1 MRPFQNIIDTDKC
14 DVLSSSGASMNYYD
28 NVLSLIGH
36 TPLIKLSR
44 LNKGLKPLILAK
56 MDNLI
61 PGFSVKDRIGISMI
75 EAAERE
81 GKLKP
86 GGTIVEATSG
96 NTGIGLAIAA
106 SVKGYKCIFVMTDKA
121 SVEKSRY
128 LKALGADVIITPV
141 SAKPG
146 TPDHYVSTARRIAA
160 ETPNS
165 FYPDQ
170 YSHPANPEAH
180 YRTTGPELWE
190 QTEGKITHFVS
201 GIGTGGTI
209 SGTGRFLKEKNP
221 NIKVIGADPFGSI
234 YKTYKDTGK
243 IPETTP
249 YLVEGIGQE
258 VLPLN
263 AHMQYVDEVLNVSDH
278 DSFETARQLG
288 RVEGI
293 FCGGSTGTN
302 CAAALRVARDLNEN
316 AIVVFIVCDTG
327 EHYLSKFHSDEWMK
341 EKRLLEPQKTTAGLI
356 SETKGKHAPRALIAM
371 APSDSVAAALAKMNE
386 MGLSQIPVVEDGKS
400 VGALRDNHLLSK
412 VFADRDLLEAP
423 VSKLMDKSFPV
434 VDVDDDFNSVSRKLR
449 TSPAVLIEE
458 YGRITGIITR
468 HDVLHT
474 TGEGD

>member
-1 MRPFQNIIDTDKC
+1 LFANHFETSAERRGCDDKNRM
-14 DVLSSSGASMNYYD
+14 DYKD
-28 NVLSLIGH
+28 NVLGLIGH
-36 TPLIKLSR
+36 TPLVKLNRLSR
-44 LNKGLKPLILAK
+44 GLKPLVLAK
-56 MDNLI
+56 MENLN

-75 EAAERE
+75 EAAERN
-81 GKLKP
+81 GILKP

-128 LKALGADVIITPV
+128 LKALGADVVITPV

-190 QTEGKITHFVS
+190 QTEGRITHFVS

-209 SGTGRFLKEKNP
+209 SGTGRFLKEKNSDV
-221 NIKVIGADPFGSI
+221 KVIGADPIGSI
-234 YKTYKDTGK
+234 YKTYKETGK

-258 VLPLN
+258 VLPAN
-263 AHMQYVDEVLNVSDH
+263 AHMQYVDEVMNISDRE
-278 DSFETARQLG
+278 SFDTARQLG

-302 CAAALRVARDLNEN
+302 CAAALRVARELDES
-316 AIVVFIVCDTG
+316 AVIVFIVCDTG

-341 EKRLLEPQKTTAGLI
+341 EKRLLEPQKITAGLI
-356 SETKGKHAPRALIAM
+356 CETKGARSPKALVTV
-371 APSDSVAAALAKMNE
+371 SSNDRVADALAKMNE
-386 MGLSQIPVVEDGKS
+386 LGLTQIPVIDEGES
-400 VGALRDNHLLSK
+400 VGSLRENHLLSK
-412 VFADRDLLEAP
+412 VFNDRDLLEVS
-423 VSKLMDKSFPV
+423 VSKVMDKSFPT
-434 VDVDDDFNSVSRKLR
+434 VDVDADVNVVSRKLR
-449 TSPAVLIEE
+449 SSPAVLIEE

-468 HDVLHT
+468 HDLLDT
-474 TGEGD
+474 SGQDGN

>member
-1 MRPFQNIIDTDKC
+1 ME
-14 DVLSSSGASMNYYD
+14 YYE
-28 NVLSLIGH
+28 NVLGLVGH
-36 TPLIKLSR
+36 TPLVKLTR

-56 MDNLI
+56 MENLN

-75 EAAERE
+75 DAAERA
-81 GKLKP
+81 GTLKP

-106 SVKGYKCIFVMTDKA
+106 AVRGYKCIFVMTDKA

-128 LKALGADVIITPV
+128 LKALGADVVITPV

-258 VLPLN
+258 VLPAN

-302 CAAALRVARDLNEN
+302 CAAALRVARDLDEN
-316 AIVVFIVCDTG
+316 ALVVFIVCDTG

-341 EKRLLEPQKTTAGLI
+341 EKRLLAPQKITAGLI
-356 SETKGKHAPRALIAM
+356 CETKGAHSPKDLVVVAPTER
-371 APSDSVAAALAKMNE
+371 VAAALAKMNE
-386 MGLSQIPVVEDGKS
+386 MGLTQIPVLEDGRS
-400 VGALRDNHLLSK
+400 VGSLRENHLLSK
-412 VFADRDLLEAP
+412 VFNDRDLLEAP
-423 VSKLMDKSFPV
+423 VSKVMDKGFPIV
-434 VDVDDDFNSVSRKLR
+434 GVDDDVNQVTRKLR
-449 TSPAVLIEE
+449 IHPAVLIEE

-468 HDVLHT
+468 HDMLDT
-474 TGEGD
+474 SDGDGN

>member
-1 MRPFQNIIDTDKC
+1 MVYYENI
-14 DVLSSSGASMNYYD
+14 LG
-28 NVLSLIGH
+28 LIGR
-36 TPLIKLSR
+36 TPLVKLNRLARGIKATV
-44 LNKGLKPLILAK
+44 LAK
-56 MDNLI
+56 MENLN
-61 PGFSVKDRIGISMI
+61 PGFSVKDRIGVAMI

-81 GKLKP
+81 GILKP

-96 NTGIGLAIAA
+96 NTGIGLALAA
-106 SVKGYKCIFVMTDKA
+106 AIKGYKCIFVMTDKA

-128 LKALGADVIITPV
+128 LKALGSDVVITPV

-146 TPDHYVSTARRIAA
+146 TPDHYVSTARRIAS
-160 ETPNS
+160 ETSNS

-209 SGTGRFLKEKNP
+209 SGTGRFLKEMNP
-221 NIKVIGADPFGSI
+221 NIRVIGADPFGSI
-234 YKTYKDTGK
+234 YKTYKETGK

-258 VLPLN
+258 VLPAN

-302 CAAALRVARDLNEN
+302 RAAALHVAREADEN
-316 AIVVFIVCDTG
+316 AVIVFIVCDTG

-341 EKRLLEPQKTTAGLI
+341 EKRLLEPQKITAGLI
-356 SETKGKHAPRALIAM
+356 SETKGGHSPKNLVTVAPA
-371 APSDSVAAALAKMNE
+371 
-386 MGLSQIPVVEDGKS
+386 
-400 VGALRDNHLLSK
+400 
-412 VFADRDLLEAP
+412 
-423 VSKLMDKSFPV
+423 
-434 VDVDDDFNSVSRKLR
+434 
-449 TSPAVLIEE
+449 
-458 YGRITGIITR
+458 
-468 HDVLHT
+468 
-474 TGEGD
+474 